1 MVRIHPGPL
10 DKAPRLVAGSAHWS
24 SRDYLLYAVLDGIEK
39 LAIAIAAMG
48 WDEIVGTEE
57 IRPLREGRPQDRHHR
72 TGFELLRGSA

>member
-1 MVRIHPGPL
+1 VNGRL
-10 DKAPRLVAGSAHWS
+10 DRCSAHWS
-24 SRDYLLYAVLDGIEK
+24 SRDYLLSAVLDGIEK
-39 LAIAIAAMG
+39 LAIAAMG